1 MAEALTKYS
10 QACRDRQLLAREVE
24 FLRTQL
30 HRACQTSS
38 EVLKFNSSTKP
49 LVDDVLNA
57 MTKAEREGREDLL
70 PELVIGDDVLNDK
83 AIEDFS
89 FEA

>member
-24 FLRTQL
+24 FLRTQIQ
-30 HRACQTSS
+30 RASQSS
-38 EVLKFNSSTKP
+38 PEILRFNSSAKT

-57 MTKAEREGREDLL
+57 MTKAERDGTEELNPQLL
-70 PELVIGDDVLNDK
+70 VDVPEKLSMEHLG
-83 AIEDFS
+83 S
-89 FEA
+89 